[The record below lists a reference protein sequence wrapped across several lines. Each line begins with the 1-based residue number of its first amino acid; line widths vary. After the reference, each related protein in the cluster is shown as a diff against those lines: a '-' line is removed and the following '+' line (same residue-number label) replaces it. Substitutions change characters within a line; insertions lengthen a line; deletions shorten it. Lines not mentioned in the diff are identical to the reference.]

1 MELAPGHLIDLS
13 LANIERILN
22 QTIPNGG
29 EIPKD
34 ACKNLPGF
42 LQELMDSLR
51 YKGRPYGKTGDL
63 LVAIKDDLTFRL
75 KKSLRR
81 GVLLPEELTPE
92 IVRWLAGTPAAIQ
105 VANQIHLAGCGYR
118 PGKLEASAQNSP
130 LKIIAELTGENAPIS
145 IISRPPGKGGNG
157 PIGIIAQ
164 PPGRGENGPIG
175 IIAQP
180 PGGGE
185 NGPIG
190 IIAQPPGGGENGPIG
205 IIARPPDGGSP
216 SSDSS
221 GRGKKRKGWGSTAVL
236 IAGAI
241 FLLILGGIMGGRFVP
256 GRESVTTDQSALV
269 VIQSVTLT
277 NTTTSSLT
285 PSRTITVTRTATGTF
300 TPTPVKPTFTPTP
313 VPAVFYPSFNA
324 YCRSGDDTSFPW
336 FDIAMKG
343 SAYPID
349 GRNFDNTWLRIM
361 ITNSRGCWVLAS
373 SGSASLDT
381 AKLRVLADVPTLTPT
396 PVPYCRSFTDQE
408 SCDSQASCRWIKSLI
423 TAPYCG
429 NK

>member
-1 MELAPGHLIDLS
+1 MGLAPGRLIDLS
-13 LANIERILN
+13 LLNIERILN

-34 ACKNLPGF
+34 AWINLPGF

-51 YKGRPYGKTGDL
+51 YKGRPYGQTGDL
-63 LVAIKDDLTFRL
+63 LVAIRDDLTFRL

-81 GVLLPEELTPE
+81 GVLLPEEITPE
-92 IVRWLAGTPAAIQ
+92 IVRWLSGTPAAIQ
-105 VANQIHLAGCGYR
+105 MANQIHLAGRGYR
-118 PGKLEASAQNSP
+118 PGKLEASAQISP
-130 LKIIAELTGENAPIS
+130 LKIIAGLTGENGPIS
-145 IISRPPGKGGNG
+145 IISRPPGK
-157 PIGIIAQ
+157 
-164 PPGRGENGPIG
+164 
-175 IIAQP
+175 
-180 PGGGE
+180 
-185 NGPIG
+185 
-190 IIAQPPGGGENGPIG
+190 GENGPIG

-216 SSDSS
+216 SLDSS

-236 IAGAI
+236 IAGTI
-241 FLLILGGIMGGRFVP
+241 ILLILAGIMGRRFVP
-256 GRESVTTDQSALV
+256 GRESVTSTQSALV

-277 NTTTSSLT
+277 NTTTPSLT
-285 PSRTITVTRTATGTF
+285 PSRTITVTQTATG
-300 TPTPVKPTFTPTP
+300 TFTPTP
-313 VPAVFYPSFNA
+313 VPAVFYPGFNA

-408 SCDSQASCRWIKSLI
+408 SCNSQASCHWVASLI